1 MGKTSAKV
9 KNRYATK
16 AYDRINLQVK
26 KGRKDEIKAAA
37 DAANE
42 SLNGYVTVAID
53 QRMERESLSK
63 TPKPAP
69 HE

>member
-9 KNRYATK
+9 KNRYAAK
-16 AYDRINLQVK
+16 VYDRINLQVK

-37 DAANE
+37 DAVSE
-42 SLNGYVTVAID
+42 SLNGFITEAID

-63 TPKPAP
+63 SPKPAP